1 MRSNRLTYSNI
12 VSTLALFLALTG
24 GVVYAA
30 QKIGTKSLKRHAVS
44 AKKLAPDSVKEGKLV
59 DGAISNAKLRDDAV
73 SNAKLVD
80 GAVNTAKLR
89 DAAVTPDKQAFP
101 VFYVAEPTG
110 GSAPVSSGPPQAYPL
125 DGATWQQP
133 PGAVQVVFGEAT
145 GTIAYDGDGSG
156 QCQVFFD
163 IRLNGQ
169 QVGGGQISTGSTTP
183 EEMTASLGAQPTV
196 DPETLTDVEMTIQI
210 GSNGDCE
217 DGSTIDAS
225 RFKILNFG

>member
-44 AKKLAPDSVKEGKLV
+44 AKKLAPDSVKEGKL
-59 DGAISNAKLRDDAV
+59 L
-73 SNAKLVD
+73 D
-80 GAVNTAKLR
+80 GAVGTAKLR
-89 DAAVTPDKQAFP
+89 DEAVTSDKQAFP

-110 GSAPVSSGPPQAYPL
+110 GSAPVSSGPPQPYPL
-125 DGATWQQP
+125 DGATWQQE

-163 IRLNGQ
+163 VRLNGQ

-183 EEMTASLGAQPTV
+183 EEVTASLGAQPTV
-196 DPETLTDVEMTIQI
+196 APETLTDVEMTIQI

>member
-1 MRSNRLTYSNI
+1 MRSTGRLTYSNI

-30 QKIGTKSLKRHAVS
+30 QRIGTKSLERHAVS

-59 DGAISNAKLRDDAV
+59 EGAV
-73 SNAKLVD
+73 S
-80 GAVNTAKLR
+80 TAKLR
-89 DAAVTPDKQAFP
+89 DQAVTPDKQAFP
-101 VFYVAEPTG
+101 VFYVAEPSG
-110 GSAPVSSGPPQAYPL
+110 GSAPVSSGQPQPYPL
-125 DGATWQQP
+125 EGAVWEQG

-169 QVGGGQISTGSTTP
+169 QVGGGQLSTGSTTP
-183 EEMTASLGAQPTV
+183 EQVTASLGAQPTV
-196 DPETLTDVEMTIQI
+196 DPESPTSVEMTIQT

-217 DGSTIDAS
+217 SGSTIDSS
-225 RFKILNFG
+225 RFRILNFG